1 MVPPFCTFSLHLAA
15 LRTWP
20 SSPPPLCSSTSSSM
34 TAATSTP
41 FTALGGLVLVGVM
54 FRMVLVLVE
63 NEVVVVMV
71 ALVVT
76 MVLAGFIKP
85 SYRAGQAEGCHLYR
99 V

>member
-1 MVPPFCTFSLHLAA
+1 
-15 LRTWP
+15 
-20 SSPPPLCSSTSSSM
+20 M

-71 ALVVT
+71 ALVVM

-85 SYRAGQAEGCHLYR
+85 SYKLRGTTCIVSDQLAILEVLSLTPATNQPMVSLFW
-99 V
+99 

>member
-1 MVPPFCTFSLHLAA
+1 
-15 LRTWP
+15 
-20 SSPPPLCSSTSSSM
+20 
-34 TAATSTP
+34 
-41 FTALGGLVLVGVM
+41 M

-71 ALVVT
+71 ALVVM

-99 V
+99 VSPAGHPGGALPHPGHQPAHGQPLLVMIVLVLVMMH

>member
-1 MVPPFCTFSLHLAA
+1 M
-15 LRTWP
+15 
-20 SSPPPLCSSTSSSM
+20 
-34 TAATSTP
+34 
-41 FTALGGLVLVGVM
+41 LVGVM

-71 ALVVT
+71 ALVVM

-85 SYRAGQAEGCHLYR
+85 SYRAGQAEGCHLYL